1 VHRESEQHK
10 AANVTAHLEWL
21 GTATFRLTIGELVLF
36 LDTYMDRV
44 LEAKPVGLGAA
55 EVTRADYVL
64 MGHSHFDHL
73 GGADVIAK
81 NTGAKIIGSNETC
94 RVMRERGVPDTQLLV
109 CQGGERHGLAAG
121 VSVRVF
127 PGLHTCTWLLTDVP
141 AHEVETGHT
150 GLTQV
155 ERAQQ
160 PGLGRRI
167 WALGGTDEG
176 KVILDHIRGC
186 AGSLQDGGP
195 LQFVIETPRGRIFFQ
210 DTSGCWTG
218 VLEEISADAAILAAA
233 GRANVDGEPV
243 QGSLAQFVAM
253 EAKLLGAQTVV
264 LGHHDDWM
272 PPVTRAFDTAPIRA
286 ELARQVPHA
295 KLLEPGYLEPVELL
309 A

>member
-1 VHRESEQHK
+1 M
-10 AANVTAHLEWL
+10 TATLEWL
-21 GTATFRLTIGELVLF
+21 GTATFRLTIGEMVLF

-44 LEAKPVGLGAA
+44 PSAPAVGLGAA
-55 EVTRADYVL
+55 EVTRADYIL

-94 RVMRERGVPDTQLLV
+94 RVMRERGVPDSQLV
-109 CQGGERHGLAAG
+109 ASQGGERHRLAPG
-121 VSVRVF
+121 ITVRVF
-127 PGLHTCTWLLTDVP
+127 PGLHTCTWILTDV
-141 AHEVETGHT
+141 AADCVETGHT
-150 GLTQV
+150 GLTQA

-160 PGLGRRI
+160 PGLGQRI
-167 WALGGTDEG
+167 WALGPTEDG

-186 AGSLQDGGP
+186 AGSLSDGGP
-195 LQFVIETPRGRIFFQ
+195 LAFLIETPQGSIFFQ

-218 VLEEISADAAILAAA
+218 VLKEIDADAAILAAA

-253 EAKLLGAQTVV
+253 EAKLLGARTVV

-272 PPVTRAFDTAPIRA
+272 PPVTKAFDTAPVRA
-286 ELARQVPHA
+286 ELAREAPGA
-295 KLLEPGYLEPVELL
+295 KLLEPGYLEAVELL
-309 A
+309 G